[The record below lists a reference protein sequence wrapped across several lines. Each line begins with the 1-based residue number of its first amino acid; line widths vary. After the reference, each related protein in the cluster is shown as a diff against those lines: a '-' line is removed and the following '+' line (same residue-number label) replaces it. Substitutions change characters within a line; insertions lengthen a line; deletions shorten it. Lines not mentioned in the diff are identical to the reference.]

1 MNQVCLIGR
10 LTGDPEGRRAR
21 DLEVCNFTLAIDRQ
35 GKDAGADFIRCTCFG
50 KTAEFCEDY
59 FQKGV
64 RAGVTGRI
72 QTGSYEDEDGIK
84 RYTTDIIVDRL
95 YFADGK
101 RDPERKDD
109 EKEEKRSDEKEE
121 KRSDNR
127 NRRR

>member
-1 MNQVCLIGR
+1 MNSVCLIGR

-21 DLEVCNFTLAIDRQ
+21 DTDLEICNFTLAIDRPGQ
-35 GKDAGADFIRCTCFG
+35 DAGADFIRCTCFG
-50 KTAEFCEDY
+50 KTAEFAEDY
-59 FQKGV
+59 FQKGI

-72 QTGSYEDEDGIK
+72 QTGSYEDKDGIM

-109 EKEEKRSDEKEE
+109 KKEE

>member
-10 LTGDPEGRRAR
+10 LTADPEGRRAGK
-21 DLEVCNFTLAIDRQ
+21 DLEVCNFTLAIDRPGQ
-35 GKDAGADFIRCTCFG
+35 DSGADFIRCAAFG
-50 KTAEFCEDY
+50 KTAEFAEDY

-72 QTGSYEDEDGIK
+72 QTGSYEDKDGIT

-95 YFADGK
+95 YFADGL
-101 RDPERKDD
+101 RDPEKKD
-109 EKEEKRSDEKEE
+109 EKKEE

>member
-10 LTGDPEGRRAR
+10 LTADPEGRRAK
-21 DLEVCNFTLAIDRQ
+21 DMEVCNFTLAIDRP
-35 GKDAGADFIRCTCFG
+35 GKDAGADFIRCVAFG

-59 FQKGV
+59 FAKGV

-72 QTGSYEDEDGIK
+72 QTGSYEDKDGIV

-95 YFADGK
+95 YFADGI
-101 RDPERKDD
+101 RDPEKKDD
-109 EKEEKRSDEKEE
+109 KKEE